1 MALKSWGIAS
11 FTVDTWTELVVGE
24 AGEETVLFSLLLSNY
39 SAENEANFSVQ
50 HYAADGTTVN
60 FQWVLGK
67 AVGETPTALQVPIV
81 VPPGGKIEFKCDVAD
96 ASVLASG
103 EAK

>member
-11 FTVDTWTELVVGE
+11 FTADTWTELLVGQ
-24 AGEETVLFSLLLSNY
+24 AGEETVIMSLLLSNY
-39 SAENEANFSVQ
+39 STEDDANFDVR

-60 FQWVLGK
+60 FQWALAK
-67 AVGETPTALQVPIV
+67 AIGETPTALQAPIV
-81 VPPGGKIEFKCDVAD
+81 VPAGGKIEVKCDIAD
-96 ASVLASG
+96 AAVLASG

>member
-11 FTVDTWTELVVGE
+11 FTADTWTELVVGA

-39 SAENEANFSVQ
+39 SATDPANFSIQ

-67 AVGETPTALQVPIV
+67 TVEETPTALQAPIV
-81 VPPGGKIEFKCDVAD
+81 VPPGGKIEAKCDIAD

>member
-11 FTVDTWTELVVGE
+11 FTVETWTELVEGQ

-39 SAENEANFSVQ
+39 STTDPANIDVR

-60 FQWVLGK
+60 FQWVLTK
-67 AVGETPTALQVPIV
+67 AGGETPTAIQVPIV
-81 VPPGGKIEFKCDVAD
+81 VPAGGKIEVKCDIAD
-96 ASVLASG
+96 AAVLASG

>member
-11 FTVDTWTELVVGE
+11 FTIDTWTELVEGS

-39 SAENEANFSVQ
+39 STTAAANFDVRQ
-50 HYAADGTTVN
+50 YAADGTTVN
-60 FQWVLGK
+60 FQWVLPIAKGS
-67 AVGETPTALQVPIV
+67 TPAAIQAPIV
-81 VPPGGKIEFKCDVAD
+81 VPSGGKIEVKCDIAD
-96 ASVLASG
+96 AAVLASG

>member
-11 FTVDTWTELVVGE
+11 FTVDTWAELLEGA
-24 AGEETVLFSLLLSNY
+24 AGEETALWTLLLSNY
-39 SAENEANFSVQ
+39 STTDEANFDVR

-60 FQWVLGK
+60 FQWILAK
-67 AVGETPTALQVPIV
+67 AVGETPTAIQAPIV
-81 VPPGGKIEFKCDVAD
+81 VPAGGKIEVKCDIAD

-103 EAK
+103 ETK

>member
-11 FTVDTWTELVVGE
+11 FTVDTWTELLVGQ

-39 SAENEANFSVQ
+39 STTDPANFDVR

-60 FQWVLGK
+60 FQWVLTK
-67 AVGETPTALQVPIV
+67 VVGETPTAIQAPIV
-81 VPPGGKIEFKCDVAD
+81 VPAGGKIEVKCDIAD
-96 ASVLASG
+96 ANVLASG

>member
-11 FTVDTWTELVVGE
+11 FTVDTWTQLVEGQ
-24 AGEETVLFSLLLSNY
+24 AGEETVLFSLLLTNY
-39 SAENEANFSVQ
+39 STADEANFDVR

-60 FQWVLGK
+60 FQWVLAK
-67 AVGETPTALQVPIV
+67 AVGETPTAIQAPIV
-81 VPPGGKIEFKCDVAD
+81 VPPGGKIEVKCDIAD